1 MQNELKWVSEARSN
15 IGLSEIVGAKH
26 NAKILEMWKTGFT
39 ATGQVERLKEKVWQ
53 NDETAWCGG
62 FIAYIFA
69 KVGLVKHI
77 PKYFPM
83 ARAWAKVGTKL
94 DMPAYGCLV
103 VFSRGNMG
111 HVGIVVG
118 QDKNGN
124 LMVLGGNQANAVN
137 IKPFSKNRVIAYRW
151 CGTQDKP
158 YQSRYDLPILTSDGK
173 LSTNEA

>member
-1 MQNELKWVSEARSN
+1 MQNELKWVAEARKN
-15 IGLSEIVGAKH
+15 VGLSEIVGEEH
-26 NAKILEMWKTGFT
+26 NEKILEMWKVGFT

-69 KVGLVKHI
+69 IVGLEKHI
-77 PKYFPM
+77 PKYFPT
-83 ARAWAKVGTKL
+83 ARAWARAGVKL
-94 DMPAYGCLV
+94 DKPAYGCIA
-103 VFSRGNMG
+103 VFSRKGGG

-118 QDKNGN
+118 EDSKGN
-124 LMVLGGNQANAVN
+124 LMILGGNQSNQVN
-137 IKPFSKNRVIAYRW
+137 IMPISKSRVIAYRW

-158 YQSRYDLPILTSDGK
+158 YQSRYNLPILAGGGK

>member
-1 MQNELKWVSEARSN
+1 MQNELKWVAEARN
-15 IGLSEIVGAKH
+15 HIGLSEIVGDKH
-26 NAKILEMWKTGFT
+26 NEKILEMWEVGFT

-62 FIAYIFA
+62 FAAYIFA
-69 KVGLVKHI
+69 IVGLEKHI
-77 PKYFPM
+77 PKYFPT

-94 DMPAYGCLV
+94 DKPAYGCIA
-103 VFSRGNMG
+103 VFSRKGGG

-118 QDKNGN
+118 EDQKGN
-124 LMVLGGNQANAVN
+124 LMILGGNQSNQVN
-137 IKPFSKNRVIAYRW
+137 IMPIAKSRAIAYRW

-158 YQSRYDLPILTSDGK
+158 YQSRYKLPILTSNGK